1 MPVQGLHH
9 RMQPTA
15 WPRRAILLSVG
26 VVAVAIALVAPTW
39 IASWSPLLHVTC
51 VDGDRV
57 EIAHV
62 QIPGL
67 LLNSPYGGD
76 ARGNATYP
84 SGYLPGGLVGMQ
96 ISAAN
101 SGADWAGFESNITIS
116 TLTTQDVLG
125 PGPNKP
131 CSLPFA
137 VVLHPIGNPSTGI
150 TILGPGNYSDQSEPN
165 VLFPGQSNSIEFS
178 NGFTD
183 ANAPSIS
190 TCGAPARE
198 IPLVSSH
205 LSLWV
210 LFSSNGVN
218 RTVEFTVPVVTDFSY
233 WLPADFGTWQIDNLS
248 APGGPGGGWA
258 FSYTSCTP

>member
-1 MPVQGLHH
+1 
-9 RMQPTA
+9 
-15 WPRRAILLSVG
+15 
-26 VVAVAIALVAPTW
+26 
-39 IASWSPLLHVTC
+39 
-51 VDGDRV
+51 
-57 EIAHV
+57 
-62 QIPGL
+62 
-67 LLNSPYGGD
+67 
-76 ARGNATYP
+76 
-84 SGYLPGGLVGMQ
+84 
-96 ISAAN
+96 
-101 SGADWAGFESNITIS
+101 
-116 TLTTQDVLG
+116 VLG